1 MKKISK
7 ESRVKIK
14 KFIVIY
20 LMTLIICLPFLAPHK
35 ITDTYWNIGEGIEIY
50 KYTPLKDGRIV
61 HFLILS
67 VMDFFNIKMEFYS
80 IAVHYICII
89 IYAFS
94 IYNVFSYIMQLLK
107 NKIEQ
112 NKNSKILKVIILI
125 SSVLIIL
132 NPLTVENFAYIENLI
147 MSLSIFI
154 GTIAA
159 RIIHENK
166 KGAYL
171 KTLFLIILAG
181 LCYQGNL
188 NVWIGLCI
196 LYFAI
201 DEKKTIKEWIR
212 YLLKLGLITILVLA
226 SLVAI
231 LNITNL
237 IIGNEQS
244 RLGICKQDLKEI
256 LSLFYI
262 FITRPITDVTFG
274 YYPKMLISISILIT
288 TLLVVNLEK
297 NKPINSLIKYY
308 FLIIIIILACVCPAF
323 LQNNISLSARMI
335 NGVGAIIGISLIY
348 LCYIISKKENQN
360 IKATII
366 VLILSIITFCINLF
380 DYYNIAYMN
389 QVTMKEEEKYITQI
403 NEVMI
408 EYEKEND
415 IVLKKAM
422 IFKDSNYTKT
432 YKNLPSNTFN
442 SRAIFTTYSR
452 IYCLNYY
459 TGRDLEE
466 ELYSEEK
473 YNKYFKDKDWNEF
486 NKEQVKFEGD
496 TVYICIY

>member
-1 MKKISK
+1 MKKISEESK
-7 ESRVKIK
+7 EKLKR
-14 KFIVIY
+14 FIVIY
-20 LMTLIICLPFLAPHK
+20 FISLIICLPFLVPHK
-35 ITDTYWNIGEGIEIY
+35 ITDTYWNIGEGIEVY

-67 VMDFFNIKMEFYS
+67 VLDFLNIKMELYS
-80 IAVHYICII
+80 IAVHYICTI
-89 IYAFS
+89 IYALA

-107 NKIEQ
+107 SKIEQ
-112 NKNSKILKVIILI
+112 SKNSKILKMIILL

-147 MSLSIFI
+147 MSLSILL

-159 RIIHENK
+159 RILHENK
-166 KGAYL
+166 KKAYI

-188 NVWIGLCI
+188 NVWIGLSL

-212 YLLKLGLITILVLA
+212 YLLKLGSITILVLA

-231 LNITNL
+231 INITNL

-244 RLGICKQDLKEI
+244 RLGVSNKSLKEI
-256 LSLFYI
+256 ISIFYI
-262 FITRPITDVTFG
+262 FFIKPITDVTFG

-288 TLLVVNLEK
+288 TLIVVNCER

-308 FLIIIIILACVCPAF
+308 LMLLIIILACICPAF
-323 LQNNISLSARMI
+323 LQKNISLSARMI
-335 NGVGAIIGISLIY
+335 NCIGAIIGISLIY
-348 LCYIISKKENQN
+348 ICYIITKKENRN
-360 IKATII
+360 KIATII
-366 VLILSIITFCINLF
+366 VLALSIILFCINIF

-389 QVTMKEEEKYITQI
+389 HITMKEEQKYINQI
-403 NEVMI
+403 NEVML
-408 EYEKEND
+408 EYEKENN
-415 IVLKKAM
+415 VTLKKAM
-422 IFKDSNYTKT
+422 FFADKNYVET
-432 YKNLPSNTFN
+432 YDNMPPSTFN
-442 SRAIFTTYSR
+442 SRGILTIYSR

-459 TGRDLEE
+459 TGRNLEE
-466 ELYSEEK
+466 ELPTEEK

-486 NKEQVKFEGD
+486 NKEQVQFEGD

>member
-7 ESRVKIK
+7 ESKEKIK
-14 KFIVIY
+14 RFILIY
-20 LMTLIICLPFLAPHK
+20 FISLIICLPFLAPHK

-147 MSLSIFI
+147 MSLSILI

-212 YLLKLGLITILVLA
+212 YLLKLGSITILVLA

-274 YYPKMLISISILIT
+274 YYPKMLILISILIT

-323 LQNNISLSARMI
+323 LQKNISLSARMI
-335 NGVGAIIGISLIY
+335 NCIGAIIGISLIY
-348 LCYIISKKENQN
+348 LCYIITKNENQN
-360 IKATII
+360 KIATII
-366 VLILSIITFCINLF
+366 LIALSIIMFCINLF

-389 QVTMKEEEKYITQI
+389 HVTMKEEEKYITQI

-415 IVLKKAM
+415 IILKKAM
-422 IFKDSNYTKT
+422 IFRDNNYAKT
-432 YKNLPSNTFN
+432 YNNLPSNTFN
-442 SRAIFTTYSR
+442 SRAILTVYAK

-459 TGRDLEE
+459 TGRNLEE
-466 ELYSEEK
+466 ELPKEER
-473 YNKYFKDKDWNEF
+473 YNQYFKDKDWNEF
-486 NKEQVKFEGD
+486 NIEQVQFEGD
-496 TVYICIY
+496 TVYICVY

>member
-7 ESRVKIK
+7 ESKEKIK

-20 LMTLIICLPFLAPHK
+20 LMTLIICLPFLLPHK
-35 ITDTYWNIGEGIEIY
+35 ITDTYWNIGEGIDLY
-50 KYTPLKDGRIV
+50 KYTPLKDGRIIQ
-61 HFLILS
+61 FLILS

-80 IAVHYICII
+80 IAVHYIGVI
-89 IYAFS
+89 IYALA

-107 NKIEQ
+107 SKIEQ
-112 NKNSKILKVIILI
+112 SKNSKILKVIILI

-132 NPLTVENFAYIENLI
+132 NPLTVENFAYIDNLT
-147 MSLSIFI
+147 MSLSILI
-154 GTIAA
+154 G
-159 RIIHENK
+159 IIHENK

-188 NVWIGLCI
+188 NVWIGLSI

-212 YLLKLGLITILVLA
+212 YLLKLGSIAILVVV

-244 RLGICKQDLKEI
+244 RLGISKQDLREI
-256 LSLFYI
+256 FSLFI
-262 FITRPITDVTFG
+262 MFIIKPITDVTFG

-308 FLIIIIILACVCPAF
+308 FLIIIIILACICPAF
-323 LQNNISLSARMI
+323 LQNNISLSARML

-348 LCYIISKKENQN
+348 ICYIIAKKENQN
-360 IKATII
+360 KKVTII
-366 VLILSIITFCINLF
+366 VLILSIIMFCINLF
-380 DYYNIAYMN
+380 DYYNVAYMN
-389 QVTMKEEEKYITQI
+389 QVTMKEEQKYINQI

-415 IVLKKAM
+415 IILKK
-422 IFKDSNYTKT
+422 
-432 YKNLPSNTFN
+432 L
-442 SRAIFTTYSR
+442 
-452 IYCLNYY
+452 
-459 TGRDLEE
+459 
-466 ELYSEEK
+466 
-473 YNKYFKDKDWNEF
+473 
-486 NKEQVKFEGD
+486 
-496 TVYICIY
+496 